1 MFNEK
6 ELLDKM
12 NKDKDYRSDILI
24 DLNVTLQFM
33 EHYTDVPKDKIS
45 PREYKIAVVSL
56 ECENQELRQRIDKAI
71 EFIENSYYSK
81 NTTDINNIVFT
92 TDKLLQTRNILKG
105 GNNAK

>member
-12 NKDKDYRSDILI
+12 NKDKDYRSNILI

-33 EHYTDVPKDKIS
+33 EHYTDIPEGKIS

-71 EFIENSYYSK
+71 EYLDNLSFDGYCDGKYIIKE
-81 NTTDINNIVFT
+81 
-92 TDKLLQTRNILKG
+92 LLEILKG
-105 GNNAK
+105 EDNE